1 MSNIFEKLAQEANN
15 NSNNVDNNVVVNN
28 ENAAA
33 FNPFEIVQ
41 MYQDSEYTIL
51 GESDLKSLPQYSSI
65 SSITVVEDDMRD
77 NGLQA
82 KVQMPGRHCF
92 FFLGW
97 ELGKIVKVGDKL
109 NKEFLKVQMKQKG
122 DNKPIFVLIGK

>member
-1 MSNIFEKLAQEANN
+1 MGNIFEKLAQEAN

-41 MYQDSEYTIL
+41 MYQDTEYVTL
-51 GESDLKSLPQYSSI
+51 NETDLKSLPQYSSI
-65 SSITVVEDDMRD
+65 SSITVVEDNMRD

-82 KVQMPGRHCF
+82 KIQMAGRHCF
-92 FFLGW
+92 FFLSW
-97 ELGKIVKVGDKL
+97 ELGKITKVGDKL
-109 NKEFLKVQMKQKG
+109 NKDFLKVQMRQKG
-122 DNKPIFVLIGK
+122 DNKPIFVLVGK